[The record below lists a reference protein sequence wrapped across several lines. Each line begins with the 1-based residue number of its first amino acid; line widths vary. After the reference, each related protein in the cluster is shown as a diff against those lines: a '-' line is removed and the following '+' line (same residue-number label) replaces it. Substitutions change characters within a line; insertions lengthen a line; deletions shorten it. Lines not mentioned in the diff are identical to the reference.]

1 MVSSSSMDEKTSKAL
16 EAMLWEHDEDSIIS
30 NLSYLTLGLDALFC
44 RYESQGDETINH
56 GQALRLEPSQP
67 SLDPI
72 AETSATREV
81 DPPAKKMKVLMC
93 KEAPHKDAPPTT
105 APMKATL
112 LEVPRKEG
120 NNRWR
125 DKVVFQ
131 SRSMRDL
138 CRVRACSQKEP
149 FLAWEIA
156 DLLEMSREGLLE
168 DRWATLT
175 PRSKVWVD
183 GTNTQLF
190 CRGVLCPLLAK
201 ESYTTPSEALLDNA
215 AKNMV
220 IFRVRYPQLEIK
232 EDPYTT
238 LREDDNVPMEAK
250 VPFDDS
256 DPPAI

>member
-1 MVSSSSMDEKTSKAL
+1 MRRVASGDVKVSFRLKGCLNLFAFVRLYKPRLWGRKGLLLPALPLPFFRFRAHLRLPPLVIFGSLAVESLHPLFCLLLCLSVFLRPCLPRHRVVRGIWGVIPHMVSSSSMDEKTSKAL
-16 EAMLWEHDEDSIIS
+16 EAMLWQHDKDSIIS
-30 NLSYLTLGLDALFC
+30 NLSYPTLGLV
-44 RYESQGDETINH
+44 
-56 GQALRLEPSQP
+56 P
-67 SLDPI
+67 
-72 AETSATREV
+72 V
-81 DPPAKKMKVLMC
+81 
-93 KEAPHKDAPPTT
+93 

-131 SRSMRDL
+131 
-138 CRVRACSQKEP
+138 
-149 FLAWEIA
+149 
-156 DLLEMSREGLLE
+156 EGLLE

-175 PRSKVWVD
+175 PRSKVW
-183 GTNTQLF
+183 
-190 CRGVLCPLLAK
+190 
-201 ESYTTPSEALLDNA
+201 
-215 AKNMV
+215 
-220 IFRVRYPQLEIK
+220 FRVRYPQLEIK